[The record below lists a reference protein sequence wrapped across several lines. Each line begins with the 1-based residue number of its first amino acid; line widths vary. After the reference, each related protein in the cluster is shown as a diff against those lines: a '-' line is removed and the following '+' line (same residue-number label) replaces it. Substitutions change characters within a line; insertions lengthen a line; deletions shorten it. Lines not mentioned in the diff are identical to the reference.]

1 MGHTARVPPAEP
13 SRTNPYENPDLFR
26 WVGSMEGVPEW
37 ESPAETPEERV
48 ARSPWRQRGHE
59 ALANAGALAPGVAL
73 AALLAAL
80 GYGAAQLL
88 PLSPILAAILLGL
101 ALRNLFGLPWV
112 YEHGLRLCLQRVLR
126 VGVALLGIR
135 LSLAALGAIGA
146 AALPIAVACIA
157 LALLLA
163 RAATRAFAIPRR
175 LGALIAVGTAIC
187 GNSAIVAL
195 GPILRA
201 DEEEVSYAVGT
212 ITAFGLLALL
222 TYPFLAHALFDGDG
236 LRAGLFLGTAI
247 HDTSQVAGAGL
258 VSLQQFGSAVPLEV
272 ATVTKLVRNLLMVAI
287 LPLAVVLYRRDG
299 GEPGAPPPP
308 LRNLVPVFVL
318 GFVAMALLRTAG
330 DAGERAFGLLE
341 PASWARA
348 IEGLSQASTACL
360 TVAMASVGL
369 GTDLRRLR
377 RLGWKPLA
385 LGLLVAAVVGAAS
398 AALLHTALPDLAR
411 S

>member
-1 MGHTARVPPAEP
+1 VPLSPP
-13 SRTNPYENPDLFR
+13 SPTNPYENPELFR

-37 ESPAETPEERV
+37 TSPAETPEERV
-48 ARSPWRQRGHE
+48 ARSPWRQRGHDV
-59 ALANAGALAPGVAL
+59 LSNLGALAPGVCL

-80 GYGAAQLL
+80 GALVAGLSGLAV
-88 PLSPILAAILLGL
+88 SPILAAIVLGL
-101 ALRNLFGLPWV
+101 ALRNLFGLPSV

-135 LSLAALGAIGA
+135 LSLGALGAIGVV
-146 AALPIAVACIA
+146 ALPIAVACVA
-157 LALLLA
+157 VAMLLA
-163 RAATRAFAIPRR
+163 RGASRAFAIPPR

-187 GNSAIVAL
+187 GNSAIVAM

-222 TYPFLAHALFDGDG
+222 TYPFLAHALFGEDA

-258 VSLQQFGSAVPLEV
+258 VSVQQFGSPEPLEV
-272 ATVTKLVRNLLMVAI
+272 AMVTKLVRNLLMVAI
-287 LPLAVVLYRRDG
+287 IPLAAVLHRRDV
-299 GEPGAPPPP
+299 GAPAGPVPP
-308 LRNLVPVFVL
+308 LRKLVPFFVL
-318 GFVAMALLRTAG
+318 GFVALVGVRSVG
-330 DAGERAFGLLE
+330 DLGEQAFGLLSAE
-341 PASWARA
+341 SWARVVG
-348 IEGLSQASTACL
+348 GLAQASTACL

-377 RLGWKPLA
+377 SLGWKPLT
-385 LGLLVAAVVGAAS
+385 LGLVVAAIVGAAS
-398 AALLHTALPDLAR
+398 TALLHTPLPDLVR
-411 S
+411 P